1 MSAAWPDRP
10 VHAGSG
16 GGAASRRVVTRW
28 AWRLLRRE
36 WRQQLLVLIL
46 LALTVGAAA
55 FGVAA
60 AYNVAARPGPQF
72 GSAGYLLQFSGPQP
86 AMTADITDVRRAFG
100 TAQVIGHQFVSI

>member
-1 MSAAWPDRP
+1 MSAMLQDRP
-10 VHAGSG
+10 VLGGAAG
-16 GGAASRRVVTRW
+16 GGAAGRRVVTRW

-72 GSAGYLLQFSGPQP
+72 GSAGYLLQFSRPQP
-86 AMTADITDVRRAFG
+86 ALTADIPGGRRAFR
-100 TAQVIGHQFVSI
+100 TAQVIRRQL